1 MAFPGGRKSEKNSEG
16 LDPQA
21 QVGRKKLSV
30 IQIIAQQMTI
40 NLTMFD
46 MVASRL
52 FAIFKETSIP

>member
-1 MAFPGGRKSEKNSEG
+1 

-46 MVASRL
+46 MVASYL
-52 FAIFKETSIP
+52 FAIFKETSVP